1 MIRRPPRST
10 LFPYTTLFRSAA
22 LAGLATTIGLVAV
35 LVSSVLASGT
45 IRVAIVENARVV
57 ELRGVSIEVNELGGC
72 CPSGGA
78 WRTDVVRAVAA
89 GQSVEIDGR
98 RASGFRLTRERLI
111 RGSRRDY
118 TAALPGVPHG
128 GGVSVVKQPPP
139 ADYSGTVVWVQAGG

>member
-57 ELRGVSIEVNELGGC
+57 ELRGVSIEVNELGGG
-72 CPSGGA
+72 CPSGGGGGGHGLGGGG
-78 WRTDVVRAVAA
+78 A
-89 GQSVEIDGR
+89 GGALRDGR
-98 RASGFRLTRERLI
+98 GRAG
-111 RGSRRDY
+111 
-118 TAALPGVPHG
+118 GVP
-128 GGVSVVKQPPP
+128 PPRRGP
-139 ADYSGTVVWVQAGG
+139 RP

>member
-72 CPSGGA
+72 CPNGGA
-78 WRTDVVRAVAA
+78 GRADVARAGAPRRTPA
-89 GQSVEIDGR
+89 GDAGPPR
-98 RASGFRLTRERLI
+98 
-111 RGSRRDY
+111 
-118 TAALPGVPHG
+118 GVP
-128 GGVSVVKQPPP
+128 
-139 ADYSGTVVWVQAGG
+139 